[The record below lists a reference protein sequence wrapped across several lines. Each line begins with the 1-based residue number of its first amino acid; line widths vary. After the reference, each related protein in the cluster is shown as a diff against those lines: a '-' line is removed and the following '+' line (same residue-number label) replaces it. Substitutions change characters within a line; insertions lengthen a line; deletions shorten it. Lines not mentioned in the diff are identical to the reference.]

1 MIACLAILAVS
12 GLLGCADTPVQ
23 VPADTISA
31 NAAGTDS
38 VALTYICGN
47 MFRVRNS
54 AFDQRNVRW
63 DIYNAS
69 PADTGSLQSRG
80 RDLGSSYVDFFVTAR
95 TNGTMRLFVGK
106 TLIATKANG
115 NKPVCASPMD
125 SSAFSQGLIVPPIGT
140 VVQTNAP
147 VVLSTDSV
155 LYRRTLVNLQFR
167 NGASD
172 FKRRDFQKRFNAQ
185 LVGVYGTIY
194 QFRLPDL
201 GASYT
206 SFKSRLDLIDADASV
221 LRARPLTAL
230 ERSVTFGARFPD
242 DAPGF
247 RRANYIN
254 RDSLVWS
261 ALAMRLQ
268 QAWGCETGRYG
279 GALPRIAI
287 YEQNF
292 PGTSAPDVSASLLAP
307 IVRNTTWRNRIRQYL
322 SSVDSVEL
330 VQHGHAVAS
339 LVSASGDNG
348 VGIAGPLWRAD
359 LRVITPGNTDKKMG
373 AGAVFFYDSLYLAI
387 LRAAPRILS
396 LAGAA
401 GPTSAKMAA
410 ALAFSG
416 STSRTSRLR
425 GYERIRRRGE

>member
-1 MIACLAILAVS
+1 MDRRMAACLVILAAS
-12 GLLGCADTPVQ
+12 GLLSCADTPVQ
-23 VPADTISA
+23 VPTDIISA

-69 PADTGSLQSRG
+69 PADTGSLQARG

-95 TNGTMRLFVGK
+95 TNGTMRLFVGT
-106 TLIATKANG
+106 TLIATKASG

-125 SSAFSQGLIVPPIGT
+125 SSAFPQGLIVPPIGT

-206 SFKSRLDLIDADASV
+206 PFKSRLDLIDADASV
-221 LRARPLTAL
+221 LRARPLRAL
-230 ERSVTFGARFPD
+230 DRLVSFGARFPD

-247 RRANYIN
+247 RRENYIN
-254 RDSLVWS
+254 RDSLIWS
-261 ALAMRLQ
+261 ALAMRLPP
-268 QAWGCETGRYG
+268 AWGCETGRYG
-279 GALPRIAI
+279 GALPRSC
-287 YEQNF
+287 E
-292 PGTSAPDVSASLLAP
+292 PGL
-307 IVRNTTWRNRIRQYL
+307 
-322 SSVDSVEL
+322 
-330 VQHGHAVAS
+330 
-339 LVSASGDNG
+339 
-348 VGIAGPLWRAD
+348 GIA
-359 LRVITPGNTDKKMG
+359 
-373 AGAVFFYDSLYLAI
+373 
-387 LRAAPRILS
+387 
-396 LAGAA
+396 
-401 GPTSAKMAA
+401 
-410 ALAFSG
+410 
-416 STSRTSRLR
+416 
-425 GYERIRRRGE
+425 